1 MLLHLPCAN
10 FFITLLS
17 KIHKAQCRLG
27 MHELQHKLREWKRLV
42 VTRHSDRNYIQN
54 LKDQIRVWKT
64 ESKAKQAQLV
74 GVQQQCEQDWKLVSQ
89 NIENKDCARSNY
101 GDEIIQ
107 ALAQDLMAMK
117 ISPNDNVLQ
126 GEVLKLKGELEQVQ
140 QEKLELQKELE
151 SAGALQRDIPKL
163 KEELVQ
169 ARQDK
174 LELQKQLELVEEKWF
189 DLTDE
194 RVKAW
199 EQVSELKDEVKDLH
213 INIQEYA
220 RRELKSG

>member
-1 MLLHLPCAN
+1 M
-10 FFITLLS
+10 
-17 KIHKAQCRLG
+17 
-27 MHELQHKLREWKRLV
+27 
-42 VTRHSDRNYIQN
+42 
-54 LKDQIRVWKT
+54 
-64 ESKAKQAQLV
+64 
-74 GVQQQCEQDWKLVSQ
+74 
-89 NIENKDCARSNY
+89 
-101 GDEIIQ
+101 
-107 ALAQDLMAMK
+107 
-117 ISPNDNVLQ
+117 
-126 GEVLKLKGELEQVQ
+126 KLKGELEQVQ

-151 SAGALQRDIPKL
+151 SAGALQRDIAKL

-220 RRELKSG
+220 RRELKRG